1 MTIIKSMELQ
11 LIFDFNS
18 REFYGDAGK
27 DVAYRLRRR
36 SRYHALVLFYF
47 FLCIICLRWPLAQF
61 LLRSRTPLKKMSGIC
76 RRLKR
81 RLPKRKLGSAT
92 DEEVL
97 SLITRWCWSNI
108 PPKHALLAPPV
119 DLLTPGRLFSVIR
132 RMQQTSYSF
141 SHRFIVP

>member
-18 REFYGDAGK
+18 REFYGDARK

-92 DEEVL
+92 DLAVNGEGSFAHHQMVL
-97 SLITRWCWSNI
+97 VQHPSQARIACSASRFAYTRAAVFSNSQNAANFI
-108 PPKHALLAPPV
+108 
-119 DLLTPGRLFSVIR
+119 LF
-132 RMQQTSYSF
+132 F
-141 SHRFIVP
+141 P